1 MRFGRKTLGLAVA
14 GAGWAVFE
22 ATWVQREW
30 LQIPFRGCL
39 GPSTASASRTSR
51 TSTRVRPASTRRT
64 LRRAVDLTL
73 DARPQM
79 VCLSGDLR
87 SRERGDAALRRQLA
101 RLDVPHGAYA
111 VLGNH
116 DYAGAR
122 DPFADG
128 RPLTDL
134 DGTPVR
140 LLTDDVAHVRVGEHR
155 VAVAGVDPRRTGKRR
170 PRYDATRIVPP
181 DADLAILLTHYPSIF
196 DTLQP
201 GWFDLVLAG
210 HLHGGQIC
218 IPYPGGKVRLSH
230 RRGRYSEGVYGR
242 DGTTMHLSRGIGTT
256 FVPFRFAARPEVA
269 ILELRAV

>member
-14 GAGWAVFE
+14 GAGWALFE
-22 ATWVQREW
+22 ATWLQRPW
-30 LQIPFRGCL
+30 LQIPVPGLPRALDGFRVAHLADLHAGAP
-39 GPSTASASRTSR
+39 GFNA
-51 TSTRVRPASTRRT
+51 RT

-73 DARPQM
+73 DAHPQM

-87 SRERGDAALRRQLA
+87 SRERGDAALRRELA

-140 LLTDDVAHVRVGEHR
+140 LLMDDVVHLRVGEAR

-170 PRYDATRIVPP
+170 PRYDATCIVPP

-196 DTLQP
+196 DTLRP

-210 HLHGGQIC
+210 HLHGGQLC
-218 IPYPGGKVRLSH
+218 IPYPGGKIRLSH

>member
-14 GAGWAVFE
+14 GAGWALFE
-22 ATWVQREW
+22 ATWLQLRR
-30 LQIPFRGCL
+30 LQIPIPGLPRDLDGFRVAHLADLHAGAP
-39 GPSTASASRTSR
+39 GFNA
-51 TSTRVRPASTRRT
+51 RT
-64 LRRAVDLTL
+64 LRRAVDLVL
-73 DARPQM
+73 AAEPQM

-87 SRERGDAALRRQLA
+87 SRESGDAALRRELA

-140 LLTDDVAHVRVGEHR
+140 LLTDDVVHVHVGERR

-269 ILELRAV
+269 ILELQAV